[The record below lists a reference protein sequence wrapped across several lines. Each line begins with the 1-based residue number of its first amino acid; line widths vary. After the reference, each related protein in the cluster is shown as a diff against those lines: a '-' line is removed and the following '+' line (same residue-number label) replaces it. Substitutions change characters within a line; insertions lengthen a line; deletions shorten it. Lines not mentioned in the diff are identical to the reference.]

1 MCTILL
7 FLKVLGFLNALG
19 LLMMFLGLLLMFLG
33 LIEKLGDL
41 VVFLGISCDA
51 CVSSSIQLCLVM

>member
-33 LIEKLGDL
+33 LIGKLGDL
-41 VVFLGISCDA
+41 VVFLGI
-51 CVSSSIQLCLVM
+51 L